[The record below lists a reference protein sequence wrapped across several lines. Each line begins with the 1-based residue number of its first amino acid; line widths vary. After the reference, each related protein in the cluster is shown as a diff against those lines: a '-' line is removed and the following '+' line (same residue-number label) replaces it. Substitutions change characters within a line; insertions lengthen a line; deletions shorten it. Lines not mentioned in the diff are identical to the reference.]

1 MTDTILGGEIS
12 EFVANR
18 QYAKIQYLQE
28 ENKQLQEQ
36 LKDMEKALK
45 LNKEVL
51 RLTLE
56 QNLNNSNNSTNS
68 SEQIQTIQLQMKL
81 HEENEMLRNQM
92 SKLTDERNIAQNK
105 VLLSQQISEENQA
118 FYKDLIV
125 ELEEKLGELR
135 RCIQDKEYTIQD
147 IEKNR
152 GLNDNGQMVKIRE
165 IVTPHEQSLR
175 LHEELESTRQILNKL
190 SQESQHLQEQNKLLK
205 DINQNFKRELIK
217 LRIILRSP
225 LAYYKMKNF
234 IYNDDPG
241 DSADNLQLHEEIF
254 QNQPFNQPSNEA
266 PPQNQFRCVCQ
277 QQLTNTM
284 KYLTNNERAN
294 YQEKIQKTETLL
306 KGFKELFEKEK
317 NKVALLVQLTDSLE
331 KKINECYNQNEL
343 IIKGISSRDQKI
355 EQLQAEVQ
363 YYRTQYGNY
372 IHFLKNKRKINL
384 NLSFQLKEIST
395 NLQPTPPPIQN
406 TNNKILS
413 DFEKG
418 PDDTEQHISILED
431 PVDDQSPDIKKSNKI
446 DGQSKVN
453 QKLSNILEHNY
464 SQMNQLECK
473 QLLLNTAKD
482 LYLNYNLKMNNFIKK
497 QLMDPKK
504 CLKAK
509 PIWHLKSSSDPLDY
523 FTLQYQNLQI
533 SGKSEFKQNDDLA
546 NFLKKKQPK
555 AAKEHEKNNWDFL
568 NDFSMI
574 QGEKNKQIL
583 SENYGFNEMVL
594 N

>member
-1 MTDTILGGEIS
+1 MTDTILGLEVN
-12 EFVANR
+12 EFVVNR
-18 QYAKIQYLQE
+18 QSAKIQYLLE
-28 ENKQLQEQ
+28 ENKQLSEQ

-92 SKLTDERNIAQNK
+92 AKLTEERNIAQNK

-152 GLNDNGQMVKIRE
+152 GLSDNGQMVKIRE

-190 SQESQHLQEQNKLLK
+190 SQESQNLQEQNRQLK

-241 DSADNLQLHEEIF
+241 DSADNISLHEEIY
-254 QNQPFNQPSNEA
+254 QNQPFNHNSNDTPA
-266 PPQNQFRCVCQ
+266 QCQNNQGFQ
-277 QQLTNTM
+277 QSLPNSI
-284 KYLTNNERAN
+284 KYMTNNERAN
-294 YQEKIQKTETLL
+294 YQEKLQKTETLL
-306 KGFKELFEKEK
+306 KGYKELFEKEK
-317 NKVALLVQLTDSLE
+317 NKVALLSQSTDDLE
-331 KKINECYNQNEL
+331 KKINQCYSQNEQL
-343 IIKGISSRDQKI
+343 IKAIRSRDQKI

-372 IHFLKNKRKINL
+372 IHFLKNKRVVNL
-384 NLSFQLKEIST
+384 NLSVQLNKLS
-395 NLQPTPPPIQN
+395 NNKQLTPPPV
-406 TNNKILS
+406 TNENNRILT
-413 DFEKG
+413 DFERD
-418 PDDTEQHISILED
+418 PDSAEQHVSILDE
-431 PVDDQSPDIKKSNKI
+431 PVDEQSPEIRKNNQQNGQNKAH
-446 DGQSKVN
+446 
-453 QKLSNILEHNY
+453 QKLSNMLEHNY

-473 QLLLNTAKD
+473 QFLLNTAKD
-482 LYLNYNLKMNNFIKK
+482 LYIQYNLKMNNLQKK
-497 QLMDPKK
+497 QLMDLNK
-504 CLKAK
+504 CIKAK

-523 FTLQYQNLQI
+523 FTLQYHNLQI
-533 SGKSEFKQNDDLA
+533 SGKSEIKHNDELA
-546 NFLKKKQPK
+546 NFLRKKYPT
-555 AAKEHEKNNWDFL
+555 KEVEKDNWDFI
-568 NDFSMI
+568 NDISMI
-574 QGEKNKQIL
+574 QGDKPKQMI
-583 SENYGFNEMVL
+583 SEHFGFNEIGFS
-594 N
+594 

>member
-1 MTDTILGGEIS
+1 MTDTILGVEIS

-28 ENKQLQEQ
+28 ENKQLQDQ

-56 QNLNNSNNSTNS
+56 QNLNNSGNSTNS
-68 SEQIQTIQLQMKL
+68 GEHVQTIQLQIKL

-92 SKLTDERNIAQNK
+92 VKLTDERNLAQNK

-125 ELEEKLGELR
+125 ELEDKLSELR

-152 GLNDNGQMVKIRE
+152 GLIDNGQMVKIRE

-190 SQESQHLQEQNKLLK
+190 SQESQNLQEQNKQLK
-205 DINQNFKRELIK
+205 DLNQNFKRELIK

-241 DSADNLQLHEEIF
+241 NSADNLSLHEEIF
-254 QNQPFNQPSNEA
+254 QNQPFNQAPMEQSNQ
-266 PPQNQFRCVCQ
+266 PQYSNQVGFQ
-277 QQLTNTM
+277 QTSTNTM
-284 KYLTNNERAN
+284 KYLTNNERAI
-294 YQEKIQKTETLL
+294 YMEKLQKTEALL
-306 KGFKELFEKEK
+306 KGYKELFEKEK
-317 NKVALLVQLTDSLE
+317 NKVLLLVQLTEDME
-331 KKINECYNQNEL
+331 KKINECYNQNDQL
-343 IIKGISSRDQKI
+343 IKGIKSRDQKI

-384 NLSFQLKEIST
+384 NLSFQLKEQT
-395 NLQPTPPPIQN
+395 NNLQPTPPPITN
-406 TNNKILS
+406 TNNKILNEDQEDGQQYVNIS
-413 DFEKG
+413 VIDFAG
-418 PDDTEQHISILED
+418 G
-431 PVDDQSPDIKKSNKI
+431 DQSPELWKP
-446 DGQSKVN
+446 DGQQNAKKIVN
-453 QKLSNILEHNY
+453 NIQEHNQ
-464 SQMNQLECK
+464 SQMNLLESK
-473 QLLLNTAKD
+473 QFLLNTAKD
-482 LYLNYNLKMNNFIKK
+482 LFIHYNLKMNNLKKK

-504 CLKAK
+504 CIKTK
-509 PIWHLKSSSDPLDY
+509 PIWHIKSSSDPLDY
-523 FTLQYQNLQI
+523 FTLQYHNLQL
-533 SGKSEFKQNDDLA
+533 SGKNEIKYNDNLGHFFKRKRPEQD
-546 NFLKKKQPK
+546 
-555 AAKEHEKNNWDFL
+555 WDEIFKV
-568 NDFSMI
+568 DFSMI
-574 QGEKNKQIL
+574 QGEKTKQII
-583 SENYGFNEMVL
+583 SDNFGFNEMGF